1 MKLLESNPK
10 LIENYYTLQELDKR
24 IPTKNLKIGIL
35 NGDEYALDK
44 IGFIYNEDDIYGR
57 AIDFIYNYGSGTKLE
72 EISTYG
78 VCQGAKLWCSAG
90 DTAGSLLVSSQNF
103 EYTDG
108 FLDATKDDCKAITNI
123 TPFGSCAC
131 NKKKPC
137 INYISLGKWSDTS
150 SGTETNNKKAILSTG
165 TISCKEGGKI
175 TIINP
180 NCKLH
185 NN

>member
-1 MKLLESNPK
+1 M
-10 LIENYYTLQELDKR
+10 
-24 IPTKNLKIGIL
+24 
-35 NGDEYALDK
+35 
-44 IGFIYNEDDIYGR
+44 
-57 AIDFIYNYGSGTKLE
+57 
-72 EISTYG
+72 
-78 VCQGAKLWCSAG
+78 CQGAKLWCSAG